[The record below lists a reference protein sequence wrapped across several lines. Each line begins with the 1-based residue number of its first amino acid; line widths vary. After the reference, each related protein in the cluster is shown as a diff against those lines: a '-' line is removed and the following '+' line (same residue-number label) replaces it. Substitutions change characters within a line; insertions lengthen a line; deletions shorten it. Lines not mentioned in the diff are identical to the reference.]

1 MARYG
6 FVPGN
11 MVVCCRATEGPG
23 MQQTLNMDAAGQDG
37 EFRRGWPILL
47 ASLLGI
53 GFGLAAVPFYTAG
66 VFAPHLVHEF
76 GWSIGQIMGA
86 LTLTTLVVMIAAP
99 VAGMMC
105 DRFGTRKVASLALAG
120 FGLSV
125 LSLAAL
131 GPSLIQ
137 FYLCWG
143 LAAAL
148 GAGTLPIT
156 YTRTVNRWFD
166 RHRGLALGFAMTG
179 TGLFGMVSK
188 PLLAWVIADHGW
200 RGGYA
205 ALGML
210 TLLVA
215 LPATLLLFREPE
227 ERSAPDKAPA
237 APVTPPSLPGFSRAE
252 ALKQWRFWLIALILL
267 PISFGLAGAVPNLE
281 PILLDKGL
289 DQATILTLTPL
300 VGFAS
305 ICGRLV
311 GGWLLDRFWAPGV
324 AFVLLGL
331 PAVSCVILA
340 GSDVDPGMIRLAILL
355 LGFALGIEYDVVA
368 YLTSRY
374 FGMRAYSG
382 LYAIFYVCF
391 STGAGFAPL
400 IFGIIRDA
408 TGGFAAA
415 LNISAVLLPL
425 CAAGF
430 LLLGRYPKL
439 A

>member
-1 MARYG
+1 MQRSLD
-6 FVPGN
+6 
-11 MVVCCRATEGPG
+11 MEATGK
-23 MQQTLNMDAAGQDG
+23 AG
-37 EFRRGWPILL
+37 EFGRGWPILL

-66 VFAPHLVHEF
+66 VFAPHLVREF
-76 GWSIGQIMGA
+76 GWSMGQIMGA
-86 LTLTTLVVMIAAP
+86 LTMTTLVVMVSAP
-99 VAGMMC
+99 VTGMLC
-105 DRFGTRKVASLALAG
+105 DRFGTRKVASLALLG

-131 GPSLIQ
+131 GPSLVQ
-137 FYLCWG
+137 FYLSWG

-179 TGLFGMVSK
+179 TGLFGMLSK
-188 PLLAWVIADHGW
+188 PLLGWVIADHGW
-200 RGGYA
+200 RAGYV
-205 ALGML
+205 ALAML

-215 LPATLLLFREPE
+215 LPVTLLLFREPAE
-227 ERSAPDKAPA
+227 QAAPGQQPAPA
-237 APVTPPSLPGFSRAE
+237 DGMSLPGFSRGE
-252 ALKQWRFWLIALILL
+252 ALKQWRFWLIALVLFPL
-267 PISFGLAGAVPNLE
+267 SFCLAGAVPNLE
-281 PILLDKGL
+281 PILLDKGF

-331 PAVSCVILA
+331 PTISCVILA
-340 GSDVDPGMIRLAILL
+340 GTDLDPVMARFAILL

-368 YLTSRY
+368 FLTSRY
-374 FGMRAYSG
+374 FGMRAYSS

-391 STGAGFAPL
+391 SSGAGFAPL

-408 TGGFAAA
+408 TGGFTAA
-415 LNISAVLLPL
+415 LHGSAVALPI
-425 CAAGF
+425 CASCF

-439 A
+439 R

>member
-1 MARYG
+1 
-6 FVPGN
+6 
-11 MVVCCRATEGPG
+11 
-23 MQQTLNMDAAGQDG
+23 MQQTLDIDSVGQDG
-37 EFRRGWPILL
+37 EFGRGWPILL

-66 VFAPHLVHEF
+66 VFAPHLVRAF
-76 GWSIGQIMGA
+76 GWSMGEIMGA
-86 LTLTTLVVMIAAP
+86 LTLTTLVVIIAAP
-99 VAGMMC
+99 VTGMLC
-105 DRFGTRKVASLALAG
+105 DRFGTRKVALLSLLG

-131 GPSLIQ
+131 GPSLVQ
-137 FYLCWG
+137 FYISWG

-148 GAGTLPIT
+148 GAGSLPIT
-156 YTRTVNRWFD
+156 FTRTVNRWFD

-179 TGLFGMVSK
+179 TGLFGMISK

-215 LPATLLLFREPE
+215 LPATLLLFRDPE
-227 ERSAPDKAPA
+227 DKAPQATRQTTVGA
-237 APVTPPSLPGFSRAE
+237 APLPGFTRAQ
-252 ALKQWRFWLIALILL
+252 ALRQWRFWLIALILL
-267 PISFGLAGAVPNLE
+267 PISFCLAGAVPNLE
-281 PILLDKGL
+281 PILLDKGF

-300 VGFAS
+300 VGLAS

-331 PAVSCVILA
+331 PTLSCVILA
-340 GSDVDPGMIRLAILL
+340 GNGLDPAMARIAILL

-368 YLTSRY
+368 FLTSRY
-374 FGMRAYSG
+374 FGMRSYSS

-400 IFGIIRDA
+400 IFGLIRDA

-415 LNISAVLLPL
+415 LTGSAIALPISAA
-425 CAAGF
+425 CF

-439 A
+439 R

>member
-1 MARYG
+1 
-6 FVPGN
+6 
-11 MVVCCRATEGPG
+11 
-23 MQQTLNMDAAGQDG
+23 MQQTLDIEAAGRDG

-47 ASLLGI
+47 AAMLGI

-66 VFAPHLVHEF
+66 VFAPHLVREF
-76 GWSIGQIMGA
+76 GWSMGEIMGA
-86 LTLTTLVVMIAAP
+86 LTLTTLVVMVSAP
-99 VAGMMC
+99 VAGILC
-105 DRFGTRKVASLALAG
+105 DRFGTQRVASLALLG

-131 GPSLIQ
+131 GPSLFQ

-179 TGLFGMVSK
+179 TGLFGIISK
-188 PLLAWVIADHGW
+188 PLLAWVIDGHGW
-200 RGGYA
+200 RGGYV
-205 ALGML
+205 ALGLL
-210 TLLVA
+210 TLFVA
-215 LPATLLLFREPE
+215 LPATLLLFRDPGDDTAPE
-227 ERSAPDKAPA
+227 QRQAVVGTAPLAGY
-237 APVTPPSLPGFSRAE
+237 TRGE
-252 ALKQWRFWLIALILL
+252 ALRQWRFWLIALILI
-267 PISFGLAGAVPNLE
+267 PISFSLAGAVPNLE

-331 PAVSCVILA
+331 PALSCIILA
-340 GSDVDPGMIRLAILL
+340 GTKLDPVLARFAILL

-368 YLTSRY
+368 FLTSRY
-374 FGMRAYSG
+374 FGMRAYSS
-382 LYAIFYVCF
+382 LYAIFYVFF

-400 IFGIIRDA
+400 IFGVIRDA
-408 TGGFAAA
+408 TGGFTAA
-415 LNISAVLLPL
+415 LHGAAIALPI
-425 CAAGF
+425 CAACF

-439 A
+439 R